1 MVIWLKV
8 FTNTSILIVFQ
19 AAQRRHIDLNWVN
32 RTRIMIWTSA
42 YSRVKTS
49 KLQNPITTSTFCCP
63 LKSNRLRKLFWRNAV
78 KIKWII
84 FLIKKSQFTT
94 QKVHVSLIYFVIK
107 KNFKKIQITRRR
119 RTHINHQVHYV
130 LSSYILI
137 SFYVFVFHYISVI
150 FIIN

>member
-19 AAQRRHIDLNWVN
+19 AAQRRHIDLNWAN

-49 KLQNPITTSTFCCP
+49 KLQNPITTSTCCCP
-63 LKSNRLRKLFWRNAV
+63 LKSNQPRKLFWRNAV

-84 FLIKKSQFTT
+84 LLIKKSQFTT
-94 QKVHVSLIYFVIK
+94 QKFHVSLIYFVIK
-107 KNFKKIQITRRR
+107 TNSTRKFKSQDDDVHTLITCIMCYHRKSWL
-119 RTHINHQVHYV
+119 V
-130 LSSYILI
+130 
-137 SFYVFVFHYISVI
+137 FYVFVFHYFCHIYY
-150 FIIN
+150 